1 MRLGLWPDAV
11 RRVGLGLP
19 GLAVFSVFGRLKPTL
34 HVAQAPWPVED
45 VHKSLINWADRDGLG
60 RLADRSGGARSAI
73 PDFPVTALEAR
84 SRGRRPRPT
93 SATALEARNG
103 RPASGLPQEKSSAQ
117 RQRESM

>member
-73 PDFPVTALEAR
+73 PDFPVTALEAW
-84 SRGRRPRPT
+84 
-93 SATALEARNG
+93 NG
-103 RPASGLPQEKSSAQ
+103 RPASGLQQEKSSAQ